1 MRVVVDR
8 DECMEH
14 GQCVIA
20 APEIFS
26 FDKSGALVYVESP
39 DAALRGVA
47 EDAVDGCP
55 MQAIT
60 IEDD

>member
-1 MRVVVDR
+1 MRIVVDR
-8 DECMEH
+8 DSCMEH

-26 FDKSGALVYVESP
+26 FDESGALVYVESP
-39 DAALRGVA
+39 DAALRESA
-47 EDAVDGCP
+47 EQAADVCP

-60 IEDD
+60 VED